1 MRWNLMIFTGKRPH
15 NSGFGEGIGRA
26 PEAFCRLRQNGV
38 AAEPWKARPTLAADP
53 SAEKNSVYFYS
64 CGGFNTPTLCVEI
77 KGIESDCNT
86 L

>member
-1 MRWNLMIFTGKRPH
+1 MRWNLMIFTGKRPY

-53 SAEKNSVYFYS
+53 PAEKKFSLSLVFS
-64 CGGFNTPTLCVEI
+64 LWKPGFL
-77 KGIESDCNT
+77 SDDFFP
-86 L
+86 